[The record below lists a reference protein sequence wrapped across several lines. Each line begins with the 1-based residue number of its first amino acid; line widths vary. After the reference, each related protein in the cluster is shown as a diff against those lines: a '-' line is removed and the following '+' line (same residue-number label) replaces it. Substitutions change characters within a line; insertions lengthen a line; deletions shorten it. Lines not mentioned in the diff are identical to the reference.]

1 MISSIE
7 DVILLHQNK
16 GKIEDA
22 YVKIHI
28 DEKILNLNIFTMK
41 ITNVE
46 STKKDVDIWNERVIT
61 EIRKNRT
68 LEKEINEFTSIFE
81 LLNKYRVKSGMIEK
95 TECPDFVLTRN
106 DKKIGIEITKIYVG
120 YDWMLEKISNE
131 IKLYKMENSDIEG
144 YLEYRKAGDK
154 LELYNRNGQV
164 ILTPK
169 LFPKMNEEYE
179 INIKNKIFEK
189 IRKLMDDYKKYDINV
204 IYADITSPEYFE
216 DVTDLDKFTNEIS
229 YYITHLESNM
239 SFAEYKLIL
248 KINNKWIEINL
259 NDSSYRIL

>member
-16 GKIEDA
+16 GRIEDA
-22 YVKIHI
+22 YIKIHI
-28 DEKILNLNIFTMK
+28 DERVLNLNVFTMK

-46 STKKDVDIWNERVIT
+46 STKKDVDIWNEKIIA
-61 EIRKNRT
+61 EIKKNRA
-68 LEKEINEFTSIFE
+68 LEKEINEFISIFE
-81 LLNKYRVKSGMIEK
+81 LLNKYRIKSGKIEK

-106 DKKIGIEITKIYVG
+106 DKKVGIEITKIYVG

-154 LELYNRNGQV
+154 LELYNKNGKV
-164 ILTPK
+164 VLAPK
-169 LFPKMNEEYE
+169 LFPKMNEEYD

-189 IRKLMDDYKKYDINV
+189 IRKLMDDYKKYDTNI
-204 IYADITSPEYFE
+204 IYADVTSPEYFE
-216 DVTDLDKFTNEIS
+216 DVTDLDKFTSEIS
-229 YYITHLESNM
+229 YYIAHLENDI
-239 SFAEYKLIL
+239 SFAEYKLVL

-259 NDSSYRIL
+259 NNCSYRII